1 MAAQPEQDTA
11 RQDGGQGGTAARL
24 WQGLVDGL
32 AALGTA
38 LILGLML
45 IITADIVV
53 RNGAGS
59 SLPLISELGA
69 LLLVMIVSLQLG
81 STVKADRLARTEIF
95 YPQFRLKH
103 PRAGAL
109 LSAFFNLT
117 GAAVIGGIAW
127 STLAI
132 LEKDWNA
139 GEFIGVVGIAT
150 LPTWPFR
157 VFILLGVTVAALE
170 FLVQAVRDLWS
181 AARRHEAPHEP
192 A

>member
-1 MAAQPEQDTA
+1 MAK
-11 RQDGGQGGTAARL
+11 RL

-45 IITADIVV
+45 IITADIVF
-53 RNGAGS
+53 RNGFGS

-69 LLLVMIVSLQLG
+69 LLLVMIVSLQLAT
-81 STVKADRLARTEIF
+81 TVRAGRLARTEIF
-95 YPQFRLKH
+95 YPQFRLRH
-103 PRAGAL
+103 PRAGAV

-117 GAAVIGGIAW
+117 GAAVVGAIAW
-127 STLAI
+127 STVTI
-132 LEKDWNA
+132 FEKDWAA

-157 VFILLGVTVAALE
+157 AFILFGVTVAALE
-170 FLVQAVRDLWS
+170 FLVQAIGDLR
-181 AARRHEAPHEP
+181 AACKKHEAINEP